1 MRNTVTTFDL
11 TLLNRTNRSK
21 LRTRVTWRK
30 LSACHVKTRLDAR
43 LRPARNATG
52 FRRKLQ
58 IPTVSLFVAI
68 LAALLV
74 SSQPTRAAR
83 LKDLVSIE
91 GVRDN
96 MLLGYGI
103 VVGLNGTGD
112 RQQTVFSTQS
122 LSNLLQKMGVNVPP
136 TALRVNNIAAVMVT
150 ASLHAFATPGVKID
164 LTVSSIGDAATLQ
177 GGMLLLT
184 SLKAANGEVYAI
196 GQGALSIGGFS
207 AGRGGSGVQ
216 VNHPTVGRI
225 PEGGRV
231 EKAAP
236 TVEPNPEGF
245 RLQLRRPDFVTA
257 SRLTEVLNKEFPTV
271 IARAENSAS
280 VMVTM
285 PPDYRHEPVKF
296 IARIDRLEVPTDR
309 RASVVFNERTGTVVI
324 GSNVTIAPVA
334 VLHGNLTV
342 QIVTDFVVSQP
353 APFSGGETVVAPQ
366 VGVEVNEEQA
376 RQVVLKKGASVE
388 DLVKAL
394 MSIGSTPR
402 DIIAIMQSIAAAGS
416 LDADLE
422 VI

>member
-1 MRNTVTTFDL
+1 MKTSYPVSANQVSANPVSAFQA
-11 TLLNRTNRSK
+11 NRSEP
-21 LRTRVTWRK
+21 RK
-30 LSACHVKTRLDAR
+30 LSHCRVKTHLDGSPAAFCTE
-43 LRPARNATG
+43 LIQPKRPR
-52 FRRKLQ
+52 
-58 IPTVSLFVAI
+58 PWVSLLLAVVAVL
-68 LAALLV
+68 LASTQSA
-74 SSQPTRAAR
+74 PAAR

-96 MLLGYGI
+96 MLIGYGI

-150 ASLHAFATPGVKID
+150 ASLPAFATPGLKID
-164 LTVSSIGDAATLQ
+164 LTVSSLGDAATLQ

-196 GQGALSIGGFS
+196 AQGAVSIGGFS

-216 VNHPTVGRI
+216 VNHPTVGRV

-236 TVEPNPEGF
+236 TIEPNPEGF
-245 RLQLRRPDFVTA
+245 RLQLQHPDFVTA
-257 SRLTEVLNKEFPTV
+257 SRLTDVLNKEFPTV
-271 IARAENSAS
+271 VARAENAAT

-285 PPDYRHEPVKF
+285 PLSYHQEPVKF
-296 IARIDRLEVPTDR
+296 IALIDRLEVPTDR
-309 RASVVFNERTGTVVI
+309 RATVVLNERTGTVVI
-324 GSNVTIAPVA
+324 GNNVTIAPVT

-388 DLVKAL
+388 ELVKAL

-416 LDADLE
+416 LDAQLE

>member
-1 MRNTVTTFDL
+1 M
-11 TLLNRTNRSK
+11 RTNDLNSADHANRPEVFK
-21 LRTRVTWRK
+21 PPPWRK
-30 LSACHVKTRLDAR
+30 LSACRAGTHLDAST
-43 LRPARNATG
+43 RPARDATG
-52 FRRKLQ
+52 RRPRIQVPAALLL
-58 IPTVSLFVAI
+58 VGVV
-68 LAALLV
+68 AALLV
-74 SSQPTRAAR
+74 STQPARAAR
-83 LKDLVSIE
+83 LKDVASIE

-96 MLLGYGI
+96 MLLGYGL

-150 ASLHAFATPGVKID
+150 ASLPAFATPGAKID
-164 LTVSSIGDAATLQ
+164 VTVSSIGDAATLQ

-184 SLKAANGEVYAI
+184 SLKAANGEVYAVA
-196 GQGALSIGGFS
+196 QGALSIGGFS

-236 TVEPNPEGF
+236 TVDPNPAGF

-257 SRLTEVLNKEFPTV
+257 SRLAEVLNKEFPTP
-271 IARAENSAS
+271 IARAENAAT

-296 IARIDRLEVPTDR
+296 IALIDRLEVPTDR
-309 RASVVFNERTGTVVI
+309 RAVVVLNERTGTVVI
-324 GSNVTIAPVA
+324 GNNVTIAPVA

-353 APFSGGETVVAPQ
+353 APLSSGETVVAPR
-366 VGVEVNEEQA
+366 VGVEVTEDQA
-376 RQVVLKKGASVE
+376 RQVVLKKGASIE
-388 DLVKAL
+388 ELVKAL

-416 LDADLE
+416 LDAELE

>member
-1 MRNTVTTFDL
+1 MPV
-11 TLLNRTNRSK
+11 
-21 LRTRVTWRK
+21 
-30 LSACHVKTRLDAR
+30 AR
-43 LRPARNATG
+43 L
-52 FRRKLQ
+52 
-58 IPTVSLFVAI
+58 
-68 LAALLV
+68 LAALITALLAFTQLA
-74 SSQPTRAAR
+74 SAAR
-83 LKDLVSIE
+83 LKDLVTIE

-96 MLLGYGI
+96 MLIGYGI

-136 TALRVNNIAAVMVT
+136 TALRVNNVAAVMVT
-150 ASLHAFATPGVKID
+150 ASLPAFATPGAKID
-164 LTVSSIGDAATLQ
+164 VTVSSIGDAATLQ
-177 GGMLLLT
+177 GGTLLMT
-184 SLKAANGEVYAI
+184 SLKAANGEVYAVA
-196 GQGALSIGGFS
+196 QGSLSIGGFS
-207 AGRGGSGVQ
+207 AGGGGNSVQ

-225 PEGGRV
+225 PDGGRV

-236 TVEPNPEGF
+236 TVDPNPAGF

-257 SRLTEVLNKEFPTV
+257 SRLTETLNKEFPTV
-271 IARAENSAS
+271 VARAENAAS

-285 PPDYRHEPVKF
+285 PPDYRHEPVHF
-296 IARIDRLEVPTDR
+296 IALIDRLEVPTDR
-309 RASVVFNERTGTVVI
+309 RAAVILNERTGTVVI

-334 VLHGNLTV
+334 ILHGNLTV
-342 QIVTDFVVSQP
+342 QIVTDFAVSQP

-366 VGVEVNEEQA
+366 VGIEVSEEQA

-388 DLVKAL
+388 ELVKAL

>member
-1 MRNTVTTFDL
+1 M
-11 TLLNRTNRSK
+11 RTNDLISADHANRSSK
-21 LRTRVTWRK
+21 LPKGPAWRK
-30 LSACHVKTRLDAR
+30 LSACRAETRFDASA
-43 LRPARNATG
+43 RPARGAT
-52 FRRKLQ
+52 RRRPRIQ
-58 IPTVSLFVAI
+58 IR
-68 LAALLV
+68 AALLLV
-74 SSQPTRAAR
+74 AVVAAFLASTQPARAAR
-83 LKDLVSIE
+83 LKDVVSIE

-96 MLLGYGI
+96 MLLGYGN

-136 TALRVNNIAAVMVT
+136 TALRINNIAAVMVT
-150 ASLHAFATPGVKID
+150 ASLPAFATPGVKID
-164 LTVSSIGDAATLQ
+164 VTVSSIGDAATLQ
-177 GGMLLLT
+177 GGILLLT
-184 SLKAANGEVYAI
+184 SLKAANGEVYAVA
-196 GQGALSIGGFS
+196 QGALSIGGFS

-236 TVEPNPEGF
+236 TVDPNPAGF
-245 RLQLRRPDFVTA
+245 RLQLRHPDFVTA
-257 SRLTEVLNKEFPTV
+257 SRLTEVLNKEFPAA
-271 IARAENSAS
+271 IARAENAAT

-285 PPDYRHEPVKF
+285 PEEYRHEPVKF
-296 IARIDRLEVPTDR
+296 IALIDRLEVPTDR
-309 RASVVFNERTGTVVI
+309 RAVVVLNERTGTVVI
-324 GSNVTIAPVA
+324 GNNVTIAPVA
-334 VLHGNLTV
+334 ILHGNLTV

-353 APFSGGETVVAPQ
+353 APLSSGETVIAPQ
-366 VGVEVNEEQA
+366 VGIEVKEDQA

-388 DLVKAL
+388 ELVKAL

-416 LDADLE
+416 LDAALE